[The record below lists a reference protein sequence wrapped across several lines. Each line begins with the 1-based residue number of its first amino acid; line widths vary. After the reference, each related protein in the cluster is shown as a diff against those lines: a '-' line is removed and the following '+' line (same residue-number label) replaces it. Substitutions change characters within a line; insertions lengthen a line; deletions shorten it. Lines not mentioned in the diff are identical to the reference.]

1 MRFIDSIDFFRLV
14 NLISDAHERIFLS
27 LPSID
32 FEVAELLAGYKGKA
46 NIKIVIDNSEETIR
60 NGYGE
65 LKGIEKLRL
74 AGIELKES
82 EGNLIS
88 FIIVDEIGYFLFP
101 ESKIFSADPRGTNAV
116 KIDPVTIELLVL
128 HFFKTAD
135 EVDESDEHTKAI
147 GKSYTYFEKAFEE
160 ILENGIEINSKA
172 FDEDRYI
179 EIKEN
184 LVQNPPIQPDIRR
197 ILDVYTTRF
206 QYVELIAKNIK
217 IGQHRANMP
226 EDSIPVQNKEL
237 RKRLISSIKAFE
249 DIERSIE
256 LLELGELESKV
267 KDIRKKYLI
276 PITCRNGKNIIR
288 KEQLEAFRNSVQ
300 SLNEEFKTISQ
311 KLKSVLTAEIEK
323 TIVQIRQEWKLIFK
337 QFPPDE
343 LKNVPISSA
352 DYQKKIDLI
361 LNRMIRE
368 IKFPPLDKI
377 ISEFSLSAY
386 YFELT
391 WDDLKD
397 DKLMEELCKKG
408 VIETSDQIELA
419 KFKKVVGARK

>member
-1 MRFIDSIDFFRLV
+1 MRFIDSIDFYGLV

-88 FIIVDEIGYFLFP
+88 FLIVDEIGYFLFP

-128 HFFKTAD
+128 HFFKTDA
-135 EVDESDEHTKAI
+135 EVDESAAEHSKAI
-147 GKSYTYFEKAFEE
+147 GKSYTNFEKAFEE
-160 ILENGIEINSKA
+160 ILENGIGINSKA

-179 EIKEN
+179 KIKGN

-217 IGQHRANMP
+217 LGQHRANMP

-288 KEQLEAFRNSVQ
+288 KEHWKHLEIAL
-300 SLNEEFKTISQ
+300 SL
-311 KLKSVLTAEIEK
+311 
-323 TIVQIRQEWKLIFK
+323 
-337 QFPPDE
+337 
-343 LKNVPISSA
+343 
-352 DYQKKIDLI
+352 
-361 LNRMIRE
+361 
-368 IKFPPLDKI
+368 
-377 ISEFSLSAY
+377 
-386 YFELT
+386 
-391 WDDLKD
+391 
-397 DKLMEELCKKG
+397 
-408 VIETSDQIELA
+408 
-419 KFKKVVGARK
+419 